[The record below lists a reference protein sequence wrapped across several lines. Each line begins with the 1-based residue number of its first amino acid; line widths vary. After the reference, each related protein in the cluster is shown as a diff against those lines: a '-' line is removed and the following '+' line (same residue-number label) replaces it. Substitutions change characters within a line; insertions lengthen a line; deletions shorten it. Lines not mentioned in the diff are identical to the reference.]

1 MALNHCCLKWRIT
14 WQERVMEVQDSGMK
28 RVLRLRDGD
37 SERGSGMQRKT
48 GTRLGGAQTRRATA
62 GAQPD
67 RGGEGFLLRR
77 EIEHKALL
85 PQVQALYTRATYYLV
100 SNYKTISHQ
109 A

>member
-1 MALNHCCLKWRIT
+1 
-14 WQERVMEVQDSGMK
+14 MEVRNAEMK

-37 SERGSGMQRKT
+37 SERGSVIQGERK
-48 GTRLGGAQTRRATA
+48 TRLGGAQVK
-62 GAQPD
+62 
-67 RGGEGFLLRR
+67 R

-100 SNYKTISHQ
+100 SNYKAISHQ

>member
-1 MALNHCCLKWRIT
+1 
-14 WQERVMEVQDSGMK
+14 MEVRDSGMK

-37 SERGSGMQRKT
+37 SERGSGIQGETR
-48 GTRLGGAQTRRATA
+48 TRLGGAQV
-62 GAQPD
+62 
-67 RGGEGFLLRR
+67 RR

-100 SNYKTISHQ
+100 SNYKAISHQ